1 MQHAGMQENTRP
13 LGFEIVERNLRD
25 MFRAIAH
32 DKPAA
37 DIRELPGV
45 SIASSGAAF
54 QMFNAA
60 FLNAPVTDQAD
71 LERRIL
77 MAQMVFRS
85 RRMAWSLWVCEEWVP
100 RQLRRGL
107 SRICQRHRLQFTT
120 EMPAMI
126 AGQIHG
132 REDAS
137 SLLEI
142 AGVISGRHVADFCQV
157 GAACFR
163 VPPPWFEEIYRSADA
178 LQGPMRAWVGYLH
191 GKPVSTVATLE
202 SDDAIGVYNLAT
214 VSPFRKQGLGE
225 AMLRHAVRAANSAKP
240 VVLQSTP
247 LGMRLYER
255 LGLQSVGRILV
266 FPSI

>member
-1 MQHAGMQENTRP
+1 MQHAGMQEIPGP

-25 MFRAIAH
+25 MFRAVAQG
-32 DKPAA
+32 KSAA

-45 SIASSGAAF
+45 SIASAGASF

-77 MAQMVFRS
+77 LAQMVFRS

-100 RQLRRGL
+100 RQLRRRMA
-107 SRICQRHRLQFTT
+107 RICQRHGLQLTT

-132 REDAS
+132 RKSAANS
-137 SLLEI
+137 FEI
-142 AGVISGRHVADFCQV
+142 TGVTSQRHVADFCQV

-163 VPPPWFEEIYRSADA
+163 VPPPWFEEIYRSAES
-178 LQGPMRAWVGYLH
+178 LQGPMRAWLGYLQ
-191 GKPVSTVATLE
+191 GRPVSTIATVE
-202 SDDAIGVYNLAT
+202 SGDAIGIYNLAT
-214 VSPFRKQGLGE
+214 IAPFRKQGLGE
-225 AMLRHAVRAANSAKP
+225 AMLRHAVEIADSRKP
-240 VVLQSTP
+240 VVLQATP

-255 LGLQSVGRILV
+255 LGFQSVGRILV
-266 FPSI
+266 FPST